1 MNVGIVGYGN
11 LGKAIEKRIKS
22 EPGMNLVGIFSRRK
36 EIGTISISKIMK
48 YADKIDTLF
57 ICVGS
62 QSDLEKTALEHI
74 LHFNIVETFDNHAKI
89 PQHVTRIN
97 EAAICSGK
105 IAICSCGWDPGLFSL
120 MRGLFSALGQKPIT
134 FWGKGLSQGHT
145 QAIKNIPGVIDA
157 LEFTIPN
164 QKERKKAINGEC
176 VSNAKLLH
184 KRQCFVV
191 AKRVDRERIE
201 RAIVNM
207 PDYFLGY
214 ETSVTFVSLN
224 RLNKLKS
231 FAHRGEVITQN
242 NVMNFSLNLASN
254 PEFTASVAVAFAR
267 AIPKLKDEN
276 KCGAFTI
283 FDLPLAH
290 ILTEDKL
297 SFI

>member
-134 FWGKGLSQGHT
+134 FY
-145 QAIKNIPGVIDA
+145 A